1 MADLVGARVV
11 VSSLDEQQAVLSK
24 MFLRFEVRNVY
35 DYLDGTQPYRALHV
49 QVMIGKKIVETQ
61 IRTVPQQI
69 WANESESYGEAA
81 VRSAMEDGNTKFW
94 LAEGDG
100 TAVGFAMAVHKSPN
114 PVTHSDTGVE
124 LRRVYLLSNLRGS
137 GLGKKLYETVLEDAK
152 QEGRDHIWLDVMDS
166 ADWAYGAY
174 LRWGFDEIG
183 TRSFDRE
190 VYEDRRKM
198 ILLSKQID

>member
-1 MADLVGARVV
+1 MTDYSVRPAGPEDAARLGIVGPA
-11 VSSLDEQQAVLSK
+11 SYAAA
-24 MFLRFEVRNVY
+24 Y
-35 DYLDGTQPYRALHV
+35 GYLWPNPAPLMQHL
-49 QVMIGKKIVETQ
+49 
-61 IRTVPQQI
+61 
-69 WANESESYGEAA
+69 ESYGEAA
-81 VRSAMEDGNTKFW
+81 VRSAMEDANTKFW

-100 TAVGFAMAVHKSPN
+100 TAVGFAMAVHRSPN
-114 PVTHSDTGVE
+114 PVTKSDTGVE

-152 QEGRDHIWLDVMDS
+152 DAGRDHIWLDVMDS

-183 TRSFDRE
+183 ARSFDRE